1 MKSSMG
7 DGERWVD
14 RARAALLAADASV
27 GQGVERLVVDH
38 HRRRLRRIEQRGALD
53 APAGGWAVPGR
64 PPRAGNRLE
73 VLVDGAEALPRI
85 ADAIESAERSAWL
98 AGWYFSPGFHMRPHD
113 RGTLTDLLAEAARRV
128 EVRVLI
134 WAGAPLP
141 LFRPDRENVR
151 EVAEALRAAG
161 VTVALDSRER
171 PMHCHHEKLV
181 IVDGETAFVGGI
193 DLTEY
198 NGNRLDSSKHP
209 ARGTIGWHDVA
220 TELHGPIVADVAD
233 HFGMRWAEVTGD
245 ELPAPPPQEVAGDME
260 LQLVR
265 TVPERIYD
273 GLPRGEFTI
282 LESYMRALRSAQRL
296 IYLENQFLWS
306 PEIIAVLEEKLR
318 HPPDPEFRLL
328 AVLPS
333 RPNSGADDTRGQL
346 GVLAEADHGRG
357 RLLACT
363 LYQRGDSPL
372 PVYVHAK
379 VGIVDDRW
387 LTIGSANLNEH
398 SLFNDTEVNIVSHD
412 AELARA
418 TRLRLWSEHTGRPVE
433 ELDGDPA
440 AVIDDI
446 WRPIAEEQLAR
457 REWNERLTHHLVRLP
472 HVSRRAEALR
482 GPLSGLL
489 VDG

>member
-1 MKSSMG
+1 MKSTMS
-7 DGERWVD
+7 DGERWVE
-14 RARAALLAADASV
+14 RARAALLAADSSV

-53 APAGGWAVPGR
+53 APAGGWAVAGW
-64 PPRAGNRLE
+64 PPRQGNRLE

-85 ADAIESAERSAWL
+85 ADAIASATRSVWL
-98 AGWYFSPGFHMRPHD
+98 AGWYFSPGFHMRLHD
-113 RGTLTDLLAEAARRV
+113 RGTLTDLLAAAAERI
-128 EVRVLI
+128 EVRLLV

-151 EVAEALRAAG
+151 EVAEKLRAAG

-181 IVDGETAFVGGI
+181 IADGETAFVGGI
-193 DLTEY
+193 DLTGY
-198 NGNRLDSSKHP
+198 HGNRLDSSDHP

-233 HFGMRWAEVTGD
+233 HYRTRWAEVTGE
-245 ELPAPPPQEVAGDME
+245 ELPAPPPQEAAGAME

-273 GLPRGEFTI
+273 RLPRGEFTI

-318 HPPDPEFRLL
+318 HPPDPQFRLL
-328 AVLPS
+328 VVLPS

-346 GVLAEADHGRG
+346 GVLADADDGGG

-363 LYQRGDSPL
+363 LYQRGDEPQ

-387 LTIGSANLNEH
+387 ITIGSANLNEH
-398 SLFNDTEVNIVSHD
+398 SLFNDTEVNVVAHE

-418 TRLRLWSEHTGRPVE
+418 TRLRLWSEHTGRPAE

-440 AVIDDI
+440 AVIDGI
-446 WRPIAEEQLAR
+446 WRPIADEQLER
-457 REWNERLTHHLVRLP
+457 RERGESLTHHLVRLP

>member
-1 MKSSMG
+1 MV
-7 DGERWVD
+7 DGERWLD
-14 RARAALLAADASV
+14 RARAALLAADTSV

-53 APAGGWAVPGR
+53 APAGGWAVPGW
-64 PPRAGNRLE
+64 PPRGGNRLE
-73 VLVDGAEALPRI
+73 VLIDGEETLERI
-85 ADAIESAERSAWL
+85 AEAIESSETSAWL

-113 RGTLTDLLAEAARRV
+113 RTTLTELLAAAAERI

-151 EVAEALRAAG
+151 EVADKLRGAG
-161 VTVALDSRER
+161 VTVALDARER
-171 PMHCHHEKLV
+171 PMHCHHEKLG
-181 IVDGETAFVGGI
+181 IVDGRRAFVGGI
-193 DLTEY
+193 DLTGY
-198 NGNRLDSSKHP
+198 NGNRLDSSRHP
-209 ARGTIGWHDVA
+209 ARGTIGWHDAA

-233 HFGMRWAEVTGD
+233 HFRMRWAEVAGE
-245 ELPAPPPQEVAGDME
+245 ELAEPPPQDRAGDME

-265 TVPERIYD
+265 TVPEHIYD
-273 GLPRGEFTI
+273 RLPCGEFTI
-282 LESYMRALRSAQRL
+282 LETYMRALRSAQHL

-306 PEIIAVLEEKLR
+306 PEIIAVLAEKLR
-318 HPPDPEFRLL
+318 RPPSPDFRLL
-328 AVLPS
+328 VVLPS

-346 GVLAEADHGRG
+346 GVLAEADDGGG

-398 SLFNDTEVNIVSHD
+398 SLFNDTEVNVVSHD
-412 AELARA
+412 AEAARS
-418 TRLRLWSEHTGRPVE
+418 TRLRLWSEHTGRSMD
-433 ELDGDPA
+433 ELGGPA
-440 AVIDDI
+440 AQVIEEI

-457 REWNERLTHHLVRLP
+457 RLRGEPLSHHLVQLP
-472 HVSRRAEALR
+472 HVSRRSEALR